1 MDLGEP
7 GLGDGHRAWECF
19 CRRAVPLVLL
29 VAAASAFAAPPMQ
42 QLGEVV
48 VIGVTPLPG
57 LDLPPAQV
65 PANTQSAEADDFE
78 RAQGQALTDMLRDNF
93 QGVNVTQSQGN
104 PWQANLYFHGFSLSP
119 LLGSPSGLSVYI
131 DGVRQNEAFSATMNW
146 ESIPD
151 FAIDGMTL
159 IPGSNPMYGFNT
171 LGGALVLQTK
181 SGFSDPGADVGVSGG
196 SWGRIQTD
204 AEFGAH
210 NDRFGI
216 FVGAGSDY
224 ETGWRDFSPSRV
236 QQAFVRGDWHP
247 DDATELTVTWTG
259 AHARLFGTQTL
270 PIEWSGTPREAF
282 TWPDY
287 SVNNLS
293 QFALRG
299 VHRFGH
305 GWSLQANA
313 YLRLTQSRGFNSNTN
328 DYDEFDAGDG
338 PLGYAVTGPFDPDS
352 IGRYYYAGVQPP
364 YDPANPA
371 ATINNVVAS
380 NVLGN
385 ITTRGYGGAL
395 QAVQQGQVGSLD
407 NRFTVGLSL
416 DAGTSRFIQSA
427 QPAYF
432 PHDAALRGDSVG
444 LLPFADDLETWAAT
458 GTRSHGVYLLDV
470 LALGHEVHLTAGG
483 RYDYSKVGVSDLS
496 GHEPA
501 IDGRNR
507 FHRFNPSIGVTW
519 SPRPRLG
526 LFANYDEGMRTPTP
540 IELEC
545 ADPAATC
552 ALPNDFTG
560 DPPLQ
565 PVVARTLS
573 AGLRGRSAGGG
584 LHWNLAPYYT
594 RVSNDILTIFTGAS
608 SAAYFAN
615 VPKTVRKGVDLG
627 AGGQLGQL
635 NWQANLSYVA
645 ATYGA
650 VFDAQAEDNSSADGD
665 GVIHVRRGDRVPGIP
680 RWMFNLAAEYRLTPR
695 WSIGGNLRAYASQYA
710 VGDENNQDRHG
721 PIPGYAVIDLDLR
734 WQVTAKLA
742 LSAQVQNALDRNYFI
757 SGQLSSNIFD
767 TSDRLVDTTGPGTP
781 TLFVSSG
788 APRGYFVSLSYRFAG
803 GQED

>member
-1 MDLGEP
+1 
-7 GLGDGHRAWECF
+7 
-19 CRRAVPLVLL
+19 
-29 VAAASAFAAPPMQ
+29 MQ
-42 QLGEVV
+42 QLGEIV
-48 VIGVTPLPG
+48 VIGVTPLAG

-78 RAQGQALTDMLRDNF
+78 RAQGQPLTDMLRDNF

-119 LLGSPSGLSVYI
+119 LLGSPSGLSVYV
-131 DGVRQNEAFSATMNW
+131 DGVRQNEPFSATMNW

-159 IPGSNPMYGFNT
+159 IPSSNPMYGFNT

-181 SGFSDPGADVGVSGG
+181 SGFSSPGGGVNVSGG

-210 NDRFGI
+210 NDKFGI
-216 FVGAGSDY
+216 FVGAGSNY

-247 DDATELTVTWTG
+247 DDATELALTWTG
-259 AHARLFGTQTL
+259 AHAKLYGTQTL
-270 PIEWSGTPREAF
+270 PIEWAGAPQAAY

-287 SVNNLS
+287 FVNNLS

-299 VHRFGH
+299 THRFGN

-313 YLRLTQSRGFNSNTN
+313 YLRLSQSRGFNSDTN
-328 DYDEFDAGDG
+328 DSDAYDADADG
-338 PLGYAVTGPFDPDS
+338 PLGYAVTGPFNPDS
-352 IGRYYYAGVQPP
+352 IGHYYYAGVQPP

-385 ITTRGYGGAL
+385 ITTRGYGGSL
-395 QAVQQGQVGSLD
+395 QAVRQGQVGGFD
-407 NRFTVGLSL
+407 NHFTVGLSL

-427 QPAYF
+427 QPAFF
-432 PHDAALRGDSVG
+432 PHDPALRGDTVG
-444 LLPFADDLETWAAT
+444 LLPFAVDLETWAAT
-458 GTRSHGVYLLDV
+458 GTRSYGVYLLDV
-470 LALGHEVHLTAGG
+470 LTLGHAVHLTAGG
-483 RYDYSKVGVSDLS
+483 RYDYSQTSVSDLS
-496 GHEPA
+496 GDEPA
-501 IDGRNR
+501 INGRNS
-507 FHRFNPSIGVTW
+507 FHRFNPSIGITW
-519 SPRPRLG
+519 SPKHTLG

-545 ADPAATC
+545 ADPEATC

-560 DPPLQ
+560 DPPLR

-573 AGLRGRSAGGG
+573 AGLRGRSAGGD

-594 RVSNDILTIFTGAS
+594 RVSNDILTIYTGAS
-608 SAAYFAN
+608 SEGYFAN
-615 VPKTVRKGVDLG
+615 VPRTIRKGVDAG
-627 AGGQLGQL
+627 VGGQLGQL
-635 NWQANLSYVA
+635 NWQANLSFVA

-650 VFDAQAEDNSSADGD
+650 AFDAQAEDNSSAGED

-680 RWMFNLAAEYRLTPR
+680 RWMFNLATEYRLAPR
-695 WSIGGNLRAYASQYA
+695 WSIGGNLRAYSGQYA

-721 PIPGYAVIDLDLR
+721 PVPGYVVLDLDLR
-734 WQVTAKLA
+734 WQATEKLA
-742 LSAQVQNALDRNYFI
+742 LSVQVQNVLDRRYFV
-757 SGQLSSNIFD
+757 SGQLSNNVFD
-767 TSDRLVDTTGPGTP
+767 TPGRLVDTSGPGTP
-781 TLFVSSG
+781 SLFVSPG
-788 APRGYFVSLSYRFAG
+788 APRGYFVGLAYKFGDAA
-803 GQED
+803 ED